1 MLVALCPWYCIYCK
15 DTIYS
20 SIVVRENLHTSPRYG
35 TYCHRFILTWTMYEL
50 QRRWIVYILYNYQ
63 CLVLCKKIKHSMTS
77 IWKFS
82 ESPFIP
88 ICYIWFRKTRK
99 PLMKTFRLFPRSLWK
114 VLMHKTLCL
123 ESDDFK
129 IFSFSESHFQI
140 FSIIVGTTRISLY
153 FSCILHLLLSIIVS
167 CCV

>member
-63 CLVLCKKIKHSMTS
+63 CLVLCKRLNIQLHRFGNFQKVLLYL
-77 IWKFS
+77 FA
-82 ESPFIP
+82 
-88 ICYIWFRKTRK
+88 IWFRKTRK

-129 IFSFSESHFQI
+129 IFSFSESRFQI